1 MFIFLFGEEQKIE
14 AKNIV
19 FIFHFLRE
27 NLKKTETFPFPPKY
41 EKERRKFKSK
51 EKLVF
56 FRR

>member
-27 NLKKTETFPFPPKY
+27 NLKKLKLFHFHQSTKK
-41 EKERRKFKSK
+41 KEENFKSK
-51 EKLVF
+51 EKLFF